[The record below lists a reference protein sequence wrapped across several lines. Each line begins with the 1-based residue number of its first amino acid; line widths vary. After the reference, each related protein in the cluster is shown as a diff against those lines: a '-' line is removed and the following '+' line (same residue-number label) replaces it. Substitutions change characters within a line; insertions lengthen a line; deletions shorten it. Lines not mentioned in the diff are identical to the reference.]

1 MQIKIDKTYLIPFTS
16 NFVPEDG
23 RPWIIKMLKND
34 QGQLHAL
41 EENLFEQISKIV
53 EN

>member
-1 MQIKIDKTYLIPFTS
+1 MQIKFVKTYLIPFIS

-23 RPWIIKMLKND
+23 RPWIMKMLKND

-41 EENLFEQISKIV
+41 EENLFKQISRIV